1 MDAIRTA
8 MDSVVHS
15 MACSMSNIDFAGLK
29 DVLSEDVAQ
38 ILEYQR
44 KIIESGALPVALE
57 EASEQLRT
65 DLSLSIFSITED
77 VLPYTTPPQRDAMRE
92 ISPDICIPNTSQS
105 PPKSKL
111 TFEQILALIS
121 LIISILGFIQQQSP
135 DPQLTAIAEKIDTLT
150 FQIQDASD
158 RLDAINQRFVHGN
171 HVGDQPLDGFDT
183 SAELDDRD
191 PIDNSTDAED

>member
-1 MDAIRTA
+1 

-38 ILEYQR
+38 ILEYQQ
-44 KIIESGALPVALE
+44 KIIESGAITFALE

-65 DLSLSIFSITED
+65 DLSLSIFSITEA
-77 VLPYTTPPQRDAMRE
+77 VLPYTTQPQRDAMRE
-92 ISPDICIPNTSQS
+92 ISPDICIQNTSQS
-105 PPKSKL
+105 PPKNKL
-111 TFEQILALIS
+111 TFEQIVALIS
-121 LIISILGFIQQQSP
+121 LIISILGFIQQQRP

-150 FQIQDASD
+150 FQIQDARD
-158 RLDAINQRFVHGN
+158 RLDAINQCFVHGN
-171 HVGDQPLDGFDT
+171 HVGDQPLDGFDS

-191 PIDNSTDAED
+191 PIDNGADAKD

>member
-1 MDAIRTA
+1 

-29 DVLSEDVAQ
+29 DILSEDVAQ
-38 ILEYQR
+38 ILEYQQ
-44 KIIESGALPVALE
+44 KIIESGAITFALE

-65 DLSLSIFSITED
+65 DLSLSIFSIAED
-77 VLPYTTPPQRDAMRE
+77 VLPYTTQPQRDAMNE
-92 ISPDICIPNTSQS
+92 ISPDICIQPASQS
-105 PPKSKL
+105 APKNKL
-111 TFEQILALIS
+111 TFEQIIALIS
-121 LIISILGFIQQQSP
+121 LLISILGFIQQQRP

-158 RLDAINQRFVHGN
+158 RLDAINQRFVYGN
-171 HVGDQPLDGFDT
+171 HVGDQPLDGFDA

-191 PIDNSTDAED
+191 PSDNGADAKD